1 MRLSDGA
8 AAMLAND
15 PVTQARIDLTTA
27 LRAAARHGLNEGVCN
42 HFSMTVPGR
51 DELFLVNPQGLHW
64 SEITP
69 SDLMMVDGAGN
80 VIEGRHRVEASAF
93 FIHGRIHAGNRRA
106 RVVLHTHMPYATAL
120 TSIRD
125 GRIEMC
131 TQNAFRYWNRIAY
144 DEAYGGVALS
154 AEEGDRMCRAMGD
167 KAILFLRNHGV
178 IVAGPTVAQANDD
191 LYYLE
196 RAAMVQVLAMQTG
209 QPLQN
214 IDEDLAERTARQ
226 IADDTRQAFLHFESL
241 KRMLD
246 RDEPGWRKLAA

>member
-1 MRLSDGA
+1 
-8 AAMLAND
+8 MLAND

-27 LRAAARHGLNEGVCN
+27 LRAAVRHGLNEGVCN

-51 DELFLVNPQGLHW
+51 EDLFLVNPQGLHW

-69 SDLMMVDGAGN
+69 GDLVMADGAGN
-80 VIEGRHRVEASAF
+80 IIEGKYQVEASAF
-93 FIHGRIHAGNRRA
+93 FIHGRIHAGNARA
-106 RVVLHTHMPYATAL
+106 KVVLHTHMPYATAL

-144 DEAYGGVALS
+144 DDEYSGVALS

-167 KAILFLRNHGV
+167 KPILFLRNHGV
-178 IVAGPTVAQANDD
+178 IVSGPTVAQTYDD

-196 RAAMVQVLAMQTG
+196 RAALVQVLAMQTWG
-209 QPLQN
+209 PLHN
-214 IDEDLAERTARQ
+214 IDESLAEHTAEV
-226 IADDTRQAFLHFESL
+226 IAADSTQAFLHFDSL
-241 KRMLD
+241 KRLLD
-246 RDEPGWRKLAA
+246 RDEPGWRRLSA

>member
-1 MRLSDGA
+1 
-8 AAMLAND
+8 MLAND

-51 DELFLVNPQGLHW
+51 EDLFLVNPQGLHW

-69 SDLMMVDGAGN
+69 SDLVMADGAGN
-80 VIEGRHRVEASAF
+80 IVEGKYEVEATAF
-93 FIHGRIHAGNRRA
+93 FIHARIHAGNPRA
-106 RVVLHTHMPYATAL
+106 KVVLHTHMPYATAL

-144 DEAYGGVALS
+144 DDEYSGVALS
-154 AEEGDRMCRAMGD
+154 NEEGDRMCSAMDGKD
-167 KAILFLRNHGV
+167 ILFLRNHGV
-178 IVAGPTVAQANDD
+178 IVSGPTVAQTYDD

-209 QPLQN
+209 KPLHN
-214 IDEDLAERTARQ
+214 IDAKLAEHTANQ
-226 IADDTRQAFLHFESL
+226 IAADESRQAILHFESL

-246 RDEPGWRKLAA
+246 RNEPGWSRLAA

>member
-1 MRLSDGA
+1 
-8 AAMLAND
+8 MLAND

-42 HFSMTVPGR
+42 HFSMTVPDR
-51 DELFLVNPQGLHW
+51 EDLFLVNPQGLHW

-69 SDLMMVDGAGN
+69 SDLVMADGAGN
-80 VIEGRHRVEASAF
+80 VIEGKHPVEPTAF
-93 FIHGRIHAGNRRA
+93 FIHARLHDGNPRA
-106 RVVLHTHMPYATAL
+106 KVVLHTHMPYATAL

-144 DEAYGGVALS
+144 DEAYAGVALS
-154 AEEGDRMCRAMGD
+154 NEEGDRMCRALGD
-167 KAILFLRNHGV
+167 KDILFLRNHGV
-178 IVAGPTVAQANDD
+178 IVCGPTVAQTYDD

-196 RAAMVQVLAMQTG
+196 RTALVQVLAMQTG
-209 QPLQN
+209 RPLHT
-214 IDEDLAERTARQ
+214 IDDRLAEHTAGQ
-226 IADDTRQAFLHFESL
+226 IAGEAQQAFLHFESL

-246 RDEPGWRKLAA
+246 RDEPGWRRLAA

>member
-1 MRLSDGA
+1 
-8 AAMLAND
+8 MLAND
-15 PVTQARIDLTTA
+15 PVTQGRIDLTTA

-51 DELFLVNPQGLHW
+51 EDLFLVNPQGLHW

-69 SDLMMVDGAGN
+69 ADLVMADGAGN
-80 VIEGRHRVEASAF
+80 IVEGKYQVEATAF
-93 FIHGRIHAGNRRA
+93 FIHGRIHAGNPRA
-106 RVVLHTHMPYATAL
+106 KVVLHTHMPYATAL

-144 DEAYGGVALS
+144 DEEYAGVTLS
-154 AEEGDRMCRAMGD
+154 NEEGDRMCRSMAGKD
-167 KAILFLRNHGV
+167 ILFLRNHGV
-178 IVAGPTVAQANDD
+178 IVSGPTVAQTYDD

-209 QPLQN
+209 KPLHN
-214 IDEDLAERTARQ
+214 IDATLAEHAANQ
-226 IADDTRQAFLHFESL
+226 IAADESQQALLHFESL
-241 KRMLD
+241 KRLLD
-246 RDEPGWRKLAA
+246 RDEPGWRRLAA